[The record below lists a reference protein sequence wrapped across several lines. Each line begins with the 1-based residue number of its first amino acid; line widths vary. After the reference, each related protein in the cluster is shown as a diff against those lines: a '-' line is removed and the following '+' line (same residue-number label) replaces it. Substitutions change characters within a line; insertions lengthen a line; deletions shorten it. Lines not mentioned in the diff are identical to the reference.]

1 MYSRKLSRM
10 HRPPSDTRKY
20 DNEPYLKNPL
30 LKFHISEVH
39 ERRHYQFLKQKAADV
54 KVRIAR
60 QSWHPEP
67 DIRPLPQSH
76 YVDNLRREVRKI
88 IVPPMLR
95 KTEAKILSFAS
106 ERLRRRYPEMVDSYM
121 KDVHEEFNRLM
132 KIYSMK
138 NILRH
143 PEFSD
148 EDPSNFE
155 LPHADIHFKRPGRTG
170 NYSVY
175 LENRRKIG
183 LKLLILQLPMRAVL
197 NISVSDLPNVVCIFK
212 YVSAT
217 GAQQQQMG
225 LCGREA
231 LSYKF
236 YRKYIQNQLDK
247 VNTFLRWT
255 WYPKLVIVLRKML
268 RKRVMPPALWKRAWS
283 GLEGLMNRELNNM
296 KMRTFI
302 EMFRICSDPRTM
314 PMFRMSLEWTE
325 TSGDLDTRPNLFSIL
340 RTFAEIATEIS
351 MVGYRMEP
359 LQPQVETLTTMAAYA
374 KVSDYLKIEMNDNS
388 LKDVIDN
395 VQKIIIATYDEVTQ
409 FIENF
414 RSKYH
419 ALFSWEEREALNIF
433 LAEPHEFEEY
443 FARIDIYYEFINML
457 RSEPAT
463 EYFVMAIIH
472 NEPAIQGLRNLAEN
486 LIAEITVI
494 IIREHIKAEEEI
506 CEEFEKIKYRALEIP
521 KSTEEL
527 LESADYMIHVK
538 TVKLAELTDRIHYC
552 LQVGTNIVELREMSK
567 YHFDLTIKTITWIKV
582 INEICEYNASQQEQF
597 KFLFEEHLQ
606 EVVKKL
612 NTDIEEMLPKLA
624 IIDDMSRPEKF
635 RDSYIILQN
644 FIDQLKTFDDYV
656 AWINKEEKLFKV
668 AQTEYPTLE
677 VIKSFV
683 YPFAELMKCCI
694 DWQRYLNV
702 WRDGPFEYLE
712 PKFVES
718 TTDNYLKEFQKNQK
732 YYRVKI
738 KQDLIDNPVCKFKG
752 QTEDP
757 DPAKHPVPL
766 RLCTSMIQSI
776 KDFTT
781 GVFVVNIMCNP
792 ALRKRH
798 WKEMSEIA
806 GFDVTPDAGTTL
818 RKILDSGLD
827 SILDQFEIISIS
839 ANKELQLWNAL
850 QAMIKEWEN
859 KVFPTGPYKETGV
872 TILNSLD
879 DIQALLD
886 DHILKTLTM
895 RGSAFMKPC
904 EEEVR
909 AWYEKIM
916 RVNET
921 LDQWGKVQANY
932 LYLLPIFSSKDIVAQ
947 MPEEGRLFTIVEQT
961 YTRNMGLVLRQPLVM
976 ETAPASGLLESLQK
990 ANELLEDISTGVS
1003 NYLEKKR
1010 LFFPRFFFLANDEML
1025 EILSETKDP
1034 LRVLPHLSKC
1044 FEGINSLEFDSSKNV
1059 LAMISS
1065 DKEHIEFIEPVSTM
1079 AAGGSVE
1086 KWLIGVEDEM
1096 LKAVRNQNELSFG
1109 HYPKVKRHEW
1119 VLEWPQMVV
1128 LAISQVYWAAK
1139 MHGCLRRTFGT
1150 NQAVMANFFQELSK
1164 ELNDIVALVRS
1175 PVISNL
1181 NRITIKSLIVIDV
1194 HAKDVTEELI
1204 RLKINSEYD
1213 FQWLAQMRYY
1223 WEDEKTLVRI
1233 INATVPFANEYL
1245 GNSDRLVITP
1255 LTDRC
1260 YRTLVGAYQ
1269 LHLNGAPEGPAGTGK
1284 TETTKDLAK
1293 ALAVQCKVFNCS
1305 DGLDYKAMGKFFKGL
1320 ASCGAWACFDE
1331 FNRIELEVLSV
1342 VAQQILLIIQAVRA
1356 NVSKFM
1362 FEGTELMLN
1371 PAVYVCI
1378 TMNPGY
1384 AGRSELP
1391 DNLKVLF
1398 RSVAMMVPDYAMI
1411 GEISLYSYGFVDAR
1425 KLAVKIVTTYRLCS
1439 EQLSSQNH
1447 YDYGMRAVKTV
1458 LSACG
1463 NIKKQYPDELEDI
1476 LLLRSL
1482 IDVNLP
1488 KFLSF
1493 DVPLFEGIISDIFP
1507 GISLP
1512 HIDYS
1517 LFETEFKR
1525 VCLEEVLEPAP
1536 SFLTKV
1542 IQTYEM
1548 IIVRHGFMLVGE
1560 PLAGKSKTLQV
1571 LSKVMS
1577 ALKIKAPQK
1586 SSYFQHVLMGI
1597 MNPKS
1602 ITMNQLY
1609 GSFDPISYEW
1619 TDGLVAKIFREF
1631 AMTPTPDRKWVIFD
1645 GPVDAVWIENMNTV
1659 LDDNKKLCLT
1669 SGEVITM
1676 SHEMSMIFE
1685 VMDLAQAS
1693 PATVSRCGMIYME
1706 PSTLGWRAFANSW
1719 LKKADPRWA
1728 DEEGVEYVSAMLQ
1741 WLLPQCQTF
1750 VRRNCSQFVRS
1761 GEFNCMLT
1769 TFDLID
1775 MLLDEAI
1782 EENPE
1787 DYQKYI
1793 VGYFQAAILFALA
1806 WGVGG
1811 ILDTA
1816 SRDKFDAFLRKIYD
1830 GEEANPPEFL
1840 GKMEVTPPVE
1850 GLLVEYVYVFKQRGT
1865 WRYWPELA
1873 KRMDVEET
1881 KTGVIVPTVD
1891 TGRYVHLLKMHV
1903 KHKKRMLLVGPTGTG
1918 KSVYVQNYL
1927 MNKLNQEEYESGFI
1941 TFTVMITA
1949 NQCQELLISK
1959 LQKWKRGIYGPP
1971 KGMQSVLFVDDMN
1984 MPVKEVYGAQPP
1996 LELLRQYFDYGHV
2009 YDLKDASKL
2018 YIHDVLIMAACGLPG
2033 GSRQDVYA
2041 RFLNHFNVFS
2051 INTFSDDSMFRIF
2064 LNVALS
2070 GFRRSGH
2077 GQDVFLVTNQ
2087 IVSATQSIYKSV
2099 QSEVRATPAKSHY
2112 VFNLRDISRV
2122 VTGCTLVRKESVN
2135 DKKVLVRVWYHEAM
2149 RVFFD
2154 RLVDDTDRK
2163 WMFDKL
2169 NDCLKANFKDK
2180 VENIFDKYCVQVGDE
2195 QVFSMETANNVFF
2208 GVYFDED
2215 SVPDERRYEEVP
2227 SVEVFLKVALDSL
2240 DDYNSTRRSKMDIT
2254 LFTFALQHLNRICR
2268 IISIQGASALLI
2280 GLGGSGR
2287 QSLTKL
2293 ATNMVQTSFFQ
2304 PEITKNYGAN
2314 DWHDDIK
2321 VILKEAGGMN
2331 KHTTFLITENQ
2342 IKMELFLQDIDCLL
2356 NQGEVPNIFPIDEK
2370 QEVLEMV
2377 RLAAQGG
2384 NRNIDVSPLQVFSF
2398 FVNRC
2403 KQKLHIVLSFSPI
2416 GDALRTRV
2424 RLYPS
2429 LVNCCTIDW
2438 YDSWPE
2444 EALQM
2449 IARMSL
2455 VDVNVPSEE
2464 IKMAIVDTC
2473 QYFHTT
2479 AARATRA
2486 FCQLSGRHI
2495 YQTNASFIELIRS
2508 FQTLID
2514 LKQSET
2520 MFAKMR
2526 YIGGLDTLAN
2536 AAAAI
2541 SIMQRDLNALQ
2552 PKLVALAEASRKMML
2567 EINKETLAASAAA
2580 EQVKRDEEVAS
2591 VQAVAAQVLKNECE
2605 KDLAKAIPVLEDA
2618 LAALNT
2624 LKPADITL
2632 VKSMKNPPSVIK
2644 LVMAAVC
2651 VIKAIPADRVPDPS
2665 SGKMVQDYWGPS
2677 KRLLGEMNF
2686 LPALKEFD
2694 KDNIPVEIMKRIR
2707 KEFIPNKDF
2716 DPKVVAKASSAAK
2729 GLCQW
2734 IIAMDMYDDVAKV
2747 VAPKKAKLA
2756 GAEKEYADTMSF
2768 LAEKRALAAALE
2780 EKVALLNIE
2789 LDKANEEMKKTEEH
2803 AENCRNKLLR
2813 AEALIG
2819 GLGGEKSRWNKA
2831 ADDLQELYDHLPGD
2845 VLLSCGII
2853 AYLSAV
2859 NLQSRTECVNDW
2871 FQKVTKLKIPCSKKY
2886 SITEVL
2892 GLEVTIQNWQLD
2904 GLPND
2909 EFSSENAIIVSS
2921 SSRYSLFIDPQGQ
2934 ANNWLKNMERKNRL
2948 NCVKFNQG
2956 NYMRIIAEAME
2967 YGTPV
2972 IIENVQEELE
2982 VPLDPILMHQTFIQ
2996 GGVKHISLG
3005 EAVVPLS
3012 PNFRLYMTCN
3022 LRNPHFLPETFNK
3035 VTVINFALT
3044 QNALMDQLLSIVV
3057 AKERP
3062 DLQELRITL
3071 TTEAAA
3077 NKGALRDAENLILKT
3092 LSASEGD
3099 ILENE
3104 AAIQILGESKGLS
3117 KDIQEKQEAA
3127 KETSAKIEAFR
3138 LNYKPV
3144 AVHSSILYYS
3154 ITDLPNIDPMYQFSL
3169 NWYINLYMYSIDTAN
3184 KSKDLPRRIKFL
3196 VDGFT
3201 KNLYNNVCRSIFEKD
3216 KLLFSFILTA
3226 RVLLGTGQV
3235 EMRHLAHLVTNA
3247 KESSHMPPNPDHS
3260 WITETVWLNVLRLEE
3275 LKELRGIVDAF
3286 RKNLSAWQAI
3296 YDHASP
3302 ELQPLPAPWND
3313 KTTAFE
3319 KIIVLKAL
3327 RPDSVFLAV
3336 RNFIALTIGDQFVS
3350 PPEFDISKSY
3360 ADSTALTPLVFI
3372 LSPGADPLGSLL
3384 AFAEKMGQEE
3394 TFQSISL
3401 GQGQG
3406 PIATA
3411 LIKSAQEMGYW
3422 VCLQN
3427 CHLAASWMPAL
3438 EYMWENM
3445 DTFNTVPNFRLWLT
3459 AYPTPQFPVTILQNG
3474 VKMTNEPP
3482 TGLRENLMRSYNS
3495 EPINEYEFYAGCA
3508 KQDRAFT
3515 RLLYGICFFHAVVQ
3529 ERRKYG
3535 PLGWNIAYGFNES
3548 DLQISVLQLSML
3560 LNQYEHV
3567 PYDAIS
3573 YLTSECNYGGR
3584 VTDNWDRRAIVTI
3597 LADFCNPQVVADNR
3611 YRFATD
3617 DRYILPR
3624 KMEHREMLRY
3634 LEDNIPSLAPPEVY
3648 GLHANSGITR
3658 DLQTTKTLLDSMI
3671 LLLGSEAAG
3680 TAGAGVSA
3688 EQIILNTI
3696 KQIGED
3702 MPADMDIE
3710 AAAEKYPVDYNE
3722 SMNTV
3727 VVQEMERFLKLQ
3739 KEIRAS
3745 CRDLAMGIKGIIVMT
3760 PDLENVMTAMKFNR
3774 IPLKWMSKSYPSLKP
3789 LGSYV
3794 QDLYKRLNWLFH
3806 WYMHGKPP
3814 TFWLSGFFFT
3824 QAFLTGAMQNF
3835 ARKYKIPI
3843 DTLTFDYDVLKVET
3857 KATPPDDGVYCNG
3870 LFVEGARWD
3879 WEHNMLVEQYPK
3891 ILIYIMPVIFFR
3903 PVLILDLVEGTRYKC
3918 PLYKTGER
3926 KGTLSTTGHS
3936 TNYVVPLLL
3945 NTQAKPS
3952 HWVKRSVALI
3962 CQTND

>member
-10 HRPPSDTRKY
+10 HRPPSDTSKY

-95 KTEAKILSFAS
+95 RTEAKILSFAS

-388 LKDVIDN
+388 LKDVIDK
-395 VQKIIIATYDEVTQ
+395 VQKIIIGTYDEVTQ

-463 EYFVMAIIH
+463 EYFVMAVIH

-567 YHFDLTIKTITWIKV
+567 YHFDLTIKTITWIKD

-1065 DKEHIEFIEPVSTM
+1065 DKEHIEFIEPVSTV

-1204 RLKINSEYD
+1204 RLKITSEYD

-1728 DEEGVEYVSAMLQ
+1728 DEEGVEYVAAMLQ

-1793 VGYFQAAILFALA
+1793 VGYFQAAILFALS

-1816 SRDKFDAFLRKIYD
+1816 SREKFDAFLRKIYD

-2520 MFAKMR
+2520 MLAKMR

-3286 RKNLSAWQAI
+3286 RKDLSAWQAI

-3313 KTTAFE
+3313 KITAFE

-3680 TAGAGVSA
+3680 TAGAGVSV